1 MCTFKLRR
9 RVFWGLALTFILVGM
24 LGCQA
29 HDRGLQTAIM
39 HYKKLPPAPGTVG
52 KKRPKPAETSK
63 DDDYKHPSRWRRK
76 LRVKYA

>member
-9 RVFWGLALTFILVGM
+9 RVFWGLALTFVLVGM

-29 HDRGLQTAIM
+29 KSLGLRTAIM
-39 HYKKLPPAPGTVG
+39 GFKTAPPAP
-52 KKRPKPAETSK
+52 KAARPKLRKPTEASSN
-63 DDDYKHPSRWRRK
+63 DDHRHPSRWRRK